1 MPVPAGLPAVEDLL
15 DVMSTKKYPGD
26 PYALAL
32 CPAKYHTG
40 YRALFRAL
48 RREFRVGGSRCSLS
62 VCAAERPPAGCCGG
76 GLRRSHRAVA
86 VLDSSGARCSA
97 PQPTASANQPCSA
110 SCRAPAEAGRA
121 RWCHDGAG
129 GLLPR
134 GASGRLGQGGL
145 LEEVSQGTAGAV
157 LRAPAM
163 PHHCMHDFLPC
174 IKGSGFAGA
183 GSCVCLGCVPAMR
196 PAACCLLPA
205 VSRWRKTSGLGAA
218 GGCCFSGR
226 SGCSLP
232 LFLLLM
238 PSSAA
243 ACCCCS

>member
-32 CPAKYHTG
+32 CLAKYHTG

-134 GASGRLGQGGL
+134 GASGRLGQAGRAAGGGEPGHSWGCAARACHATSL
-145 LEEVSQGTAGAV
+145 HARLPSMHQGQRLCRRRLV
-157 LRAPAM
+157 RLPWLRACHATC
-163 PHHCMHDFLPC
+163 CML
-174 IKGSGFAGA
+174 
-183 GSCVCLGCVPAMR
+183 
-196 PAACCLLPA
+196 PAACC
-205 VSRWRKTSGLGAA
+205 
-218 GGCCFSGR
+218 
-226 SGCSLP
+226 
-232 LFLLLM
+232 
-238 PSSAA
+238 
-243 ACCCCS
+243 